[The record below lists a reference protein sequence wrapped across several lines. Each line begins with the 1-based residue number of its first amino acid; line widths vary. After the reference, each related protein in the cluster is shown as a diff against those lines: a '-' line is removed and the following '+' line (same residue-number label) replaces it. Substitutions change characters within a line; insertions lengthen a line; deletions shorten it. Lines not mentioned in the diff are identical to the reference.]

1 MTDPGMQRLARAVF
15 ALLVLATVAA
25 FFVTQRLK
33 HSPTVV
39 QDLKGYL
46 LFSPASQNGHA
57 TVKFSFRIK
66 RADEVTVTIASTGGD
81 DVATLARDHHLAAYT
96 QWALRWNGRTD
107 AGPLA
112 PDGRYQIRV
121 RLRDQGRSVLLPQ
134 AITLDTVA
142 PRPLVTRIGAAGAP
156 VAASGPAILPLPQ
169 GGPLRIDFVTDG
181 GMKPGLAVYR
191 TDVARPRLVTVLP
204 VAPGATSTTWDGRV
218 RGRSVGPGVYL
229 VAIRTIDP
237 AGNLGATPAG
247 AADPARPEVAPATLP
262 RRSATGAVIPGRPG
276 ITVRYLGVEPPTV
289 AAGQGAPLVF
299 GVDARRV
306 GYAWS
311 VTRVG
316 AGRPRKQA
324 TGAQP
329 LLRMRPPGGISGAYV
344 LAVRTRTR
352 RTAVPFAVAGPGPQ
366 RVLVVLP
373 AITWLGEDPLDD
385 DGDGQANLLGY
396 GDAVRTDRIFAGN
409 GLPAGFAD
417 RIAPILAFAD
427 REHLRYDLTT
437 DLALA
442 RGQGPA
448 LAGHSGILLVGDE
461 RWLPGS
467 ELGRLRAYVHGGGHL
482 ASLGVDSLRRTV
494 KLAGDVLRDPSGPA
508 STDAF
513 GARLAAVAPASGP
526 ITDYLDRVGLFTGGT
541 GQFTGYPSFEATESV
556 GPGAE
561 LVASAVTTDG
571 RPVIVAVRIGR
582 GLVVRTGLPEL
593 GPRLGSDPGAAALLR
608 RIWALLS
615 S

>member
-1 MTDPGMQRLARAVF
+1 MTDPGTQRLARAVF

-66 RADEVTVTIASTGGD
+66 RADEVTVTIASAAGD

-142 PRPLVTRIGAAGAP
+142 PRPLVTRIAAAGAP
-156 VAASGPAILPLPQ
+156 AAPGPAILPLPA
-169 GGPLRIDFVTDG
+169 GGPLTIDFTTDG
-181 GMKPGLAVYR
+181 GQRPGLAVYR
-191 TDVARPRLVTVLP
+191 TDVARPRLVAVLP
-204 VAPGATSTTWDGRV
+204 VAPGATSATWDGTA

-247 AADPARPEVAPATLP
+247 AADPAHPEALPSTLP
-262 RRSATGAVIPGRPG
+262 PRSASGAVIAGRPG
-276 ITVRYLGVEPPTV
+276 ITVRYLGVEPPTGAV
-289 AAGQGAPLVF
+289 DQGAPLVF

-306 GYAWS
+306 AYAWS

-316 AGRPRKQA
+316 AGRPRTQA
-324 TGAQP
+324 AGAQP

-352 RTAVPFAVAGPGPQ
+352 RTAVPFAVAGAGPE

-373 AITWLGEDPLDD
+373 TMTWLGEDPLDD

-396 GDAVRTDRIFAGN
+396 GDAVRTDRIFAGD

-417 RIAPILAFAD
+417 RIAPVLAFAD

-442 RGQGPA
+442 RGGRPG
-448 LAGHSGILLVGDE
+448 LAGHSGVLLVGDE
-461 RWLPGS
+461 RWLPGA
-467 ELGRLRAYVHGGGHL
+467 EMARLRAYVRGGGHL

-494 KLAGDVLRDPSGPA
+494 ELDGGVLRDPSGPA

-526 ITDYLDRVGLFTGGT
+526 VTDYLDRVGLFTGGT
-541 GQFTGYPSFEATESV
+541 GQFTGYAQFEATESI
-556 GPGAE
+556 GPEAE
-561 LVASAVTTDG
+561 LVASAVTSDG

-593 GPRLGSDPGAAALLR
+593 GARLGSDPAAAALLR